1 MKLQWIAY
9 MAIPL
14 FQISNL
20 FQIIKI
26 YRTRS
31 VQGVSLAFWWLIMIG
46 LVLYQ
51 IFAIANMI
59 VPYIVSNCIAIAMNG
74 WYLILYYR
82 YRRRDRWKNY
92 RW

>member
-1 MKLQWIAY
+1 MKLQWVAY

-74 WYLILYYR
+74 WYLCCYYHWR
-82 YRRRDRWKNY
+82 KK
-92 RW
+92 